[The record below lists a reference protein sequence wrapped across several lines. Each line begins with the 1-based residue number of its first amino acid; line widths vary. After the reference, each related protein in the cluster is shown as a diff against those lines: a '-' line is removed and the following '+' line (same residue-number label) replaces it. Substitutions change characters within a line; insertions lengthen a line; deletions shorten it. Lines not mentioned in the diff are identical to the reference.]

1 MAPAMAARMVRFKP
15 EIEFVLAAYGAL
27 HGGDVHRL
35 ARALQELDQELEPLM
50 VPLTDAAVA
59 LVSAALVGAAP
70 TEQAAARQRLSD
82 ALGALAAV
90 GRRRGPPHG
99 GDKRAADRSTA
110 IVRDP
115 SDGSVRRR
123 ERP

>member
-1 MAPAMAARMVRFKP
+1 MVRFKP
-15 EIEFVLAAYGAL
+15 EIELVLAAYGAL
-27 HGGDVHRL
+27 HGGDMHRL
-35 ARALQELDQELEPLM
+35 ARALQELDQELQPLM
-50 VPLTDAAVA
+50 APLTDAA
-59 LVSAALVGAAP
+59 AALVGAAP

-82 ALGALAAV
+82 ALSAVAAA

-123 ERP
+123 ERS